1 MLSLWF
7 SNEYRED
14 LSADKKIRTCYSW
27 KSLFHKENQVQGRVD
42 TLV

>member
-14 LSADKKIRTCYSW
+14 LSADKKNRD
-27 KSLFHKENQVQGRVD
+27 LL
-42 TLV
+42 LVEITVS